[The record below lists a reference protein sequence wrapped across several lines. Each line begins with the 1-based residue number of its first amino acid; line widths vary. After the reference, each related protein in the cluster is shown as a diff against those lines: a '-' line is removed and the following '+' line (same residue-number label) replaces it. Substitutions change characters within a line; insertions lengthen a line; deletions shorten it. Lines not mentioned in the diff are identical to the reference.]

1 MSSTAP
7 RSDGKP
13 SRYSGIN
20 PFKAPIPPGAVC
32 LSQPLATHGQAIKA
46 RRSTGQRAR
55 RQRELAAE
63 ITALNMPGGVERG
76 SARSRAQHLRRKL
89 EAARKYL
96 EDDPCCDSTNALSKA
111 ISRHESSNPFRRRRD
126 LPSYQEQ
133 MFGRDEYLRMRSI
146 VKEIDRENRERQK
159 NSIQ

>member
-1 MSSTAP
+1 MSLC
-7 RSDGKP
+7 RS
-13 SRYSGIN
+13 
-20 PFKAPIPPGAVC
+20 VC

-55 RQRELAAE
+55 RQRELVAE

-96 EDDPCCDSTNALSKA
+96 EDDPCCGMHSNSSTFLLLETVLDSTNALSKA